1 MIFKPIPLKGAYL
14 IETEPHFDHRGYFER
29 LICRKEL
36 MEIDLANEIVQVN
49 HSFSKKKG
57 TLRGLH
63 FQIPPFSE
71 TRIIK
76 CIKGSVFD
84 VAIDI
89 RKESPTFLKWFG
101 LELSTENNRMLY
113 IPEGFAHGF
122 QTLKNNSELLYFHTG
137 YYYPQAEAAISCL
150 DPLLKIEFPLKVTEI
165 SDRDKSYPFITHP
178 HKELPDFKYYI

>member
-1 MIFKPIPLKGAYL
+1 MIFNQIPLKDAYV
-14 IETEPHFDHRGYFER
+14 IEIEPHQDNRGYFER
-29 LICRKEL
+29 LICRNEMMGIGLTK
-36 MEIDLANEIVQVN
+36 EIVQIN
-49 HSFSKKKG
+49 HSFSKQKG
-57 TLRGLH
+57 TLRGMH
-63 FQIPPFSE
+63 YQVPPFTE

-101 LELSTENNRMLY
+101 LELTEGNNRMLF

-137 YYYPQAEAAISCL
+137 YYNPQAEAAINYS
-150 DPLLKIEFPLKVTEI
+150 DPLLKIKFPLKVTEI
-165 SDRDKSYPFITHP
+165 SDRDKSHTFITDP
-178 HKELPDFKYYI
+178 HKELPDFKYYL